1 MENGQV
7 KLKAKNGKRS
17 QQWLIN
23 SDGTIENAEFNLVL
37 NIEGGEQP
45 LGGRL
50 MCEEKGGTGQCFE
63 IKVFKIEEHEYNK
76 LIFY

>member
-1 MENGQV
+1 M
-7 KLKAKNGKRS
+7 KLRAKNGKRS
-17 QQWLIN
+17 QEWLIN

-37 NIEGGEQP
+37 SIERGEQP

-50 MCEEKGGTGQCFE
+50 ACEEKGARGQSFAIE
-63 IKVFKIEEHEYNK
+63 VFRMEEHEYNK